1 MTKLTESLRID
12 GAINRAVRRGRITKE
27 QARNLM
33 HSWVLHMATRPRTVK
48 YHCWGADMLNRAAVA
63 RRSGS
68 KILARH
74 MLADAHFA
82 ITMSIKT

>member
-1 MTKLTESLRID
+1 MTKWTESMRINA
-12 GAINRAVRRGRITKE
+12 AINRAVRRGRITRT
-27 QARNLM
+27 QALNLM
-33 HSWVLHMATRPRTVK
+33 HSWVLHLARRPRAVK
-48 YHCWGADMLNRAAVA
+48 YRCWAADMLNHAAAA

-82 ITMSIKT
+82 ITMSSKP